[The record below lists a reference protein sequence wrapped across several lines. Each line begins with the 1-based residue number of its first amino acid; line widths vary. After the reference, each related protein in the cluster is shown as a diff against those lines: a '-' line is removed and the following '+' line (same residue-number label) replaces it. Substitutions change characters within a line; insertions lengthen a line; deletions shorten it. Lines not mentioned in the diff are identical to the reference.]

1 VIFRH
6 IYSRLIVCLPLVLSM
21 APSRE
26 LCASAPSPSSTTLT
40 ISPPSAKH
48 AHVSLTATV
57 TSNRKPVAPGLV
69 IFCRAT
75 AKYCEDAA
83 VLGQAQLTSAGT
95 ATLNLILPVGNYDIR
110 AVFQGTNAVAGS
122 NSATRDVTVIGKFA
136 TATVSATGGPGN
148 YSLTGTVTSFGYPNP
163 TGELSFRDEAHRDSP
178 LAHARLGPATSGFA
192 IVDAIHHP
200 YRPWEWPPTSTVTA
214 GLTRQCSMRRVES
227 RSC

>member
-6 IYSRLIVCLPLVLSM
+6 VYSRLIVGLPLVLSM
-21 APSRE
+21 APSRA

-40 ISPPSAKH
+40 ISPPSAGH

-214 GLTRQCSMRRVES
+214 GLTRQCSMRRAES